1 MKKAL
6 PLLSLMALTC
16 FFYLYWKRS
25 SVPIEE
31 EKIQP
36 AIKKTAIIKKEA
48 PKKEATPVKRVIVK
62 KTTPPKIK
70 KAESLQRSFP
80 TKIKPPVDEIS
91 IHLQDENGNLIITSV
106 TIVDD
111 LVIAHGDIII
121 GQVKDLDRYVDNAN
135 SGKPLILPKP
145 TLWKNGEIPY
155 VIDENLSN
163 ETDIKEAVQ
172 LMNSSTSLR
181 FKTRDN
187 EKDFVR
193 FKEGPLNC
201 YSPLGKIGGEQAI
214 SLSSGCKKSQ
224 IIHEMLHTIGLLHE
238 QNREDRDEF
247 IAILW
252 ENIDPKNH
260 LQFKKIKNANLDLKK
275 HPFDF
280 QSIMLYNQFAFSQV
294 KGDFSIVRVNGDTY
308 APNSGTLSTGDL
320 KKINS
325 IYPIDKN

>member
-6 PLLSLMALTC
+6 PLISLVALC
-16 FFYLYWKRS
+16 SFIYLYWKRS
-25 SVPIEE
+25 SHPPQKEAV
-31 EKIQP
+31 QP
-36 AIKKTAIIKKEA
+36 TVLKKKLIKKEV
-48 PKKEATPVKRVIVK
+48 PKKEPTPLQKVTLRKPSPPVFK
-62 KTTPPKIK
+62 KTQ
-70 KAESLQRSFP
+70 SLQRS
-80 TKIKPPVDEIS
+80 IPVKTNSSIDEIS
-91 IHLQDENGNLIITSV
+91 VHLQDENGNLIITSV

-121 GQVKDLDRYVDNAN
+121 GQVKDLDRFVDNAN

-145 TLWKNGEIPY
+145 TLWKNGEVPY
-155 VIDENLSN
+155 VIDDNLSN
-163 ETDIKEAVQ
+163 APEINEAID
-172 LMNSSTSLR
+172 LINSRTSLR
-181 FKTRDN
+181 FKFRDN

-201 YSPLGKIGGEQAI
+201 YSPLGKIGGEQVI

-247 IAILW
+247 ISIIW

-280 QSIMLYNQFAFSQV
+280 KSIMLYNQFAFSQV
-294 KGDFSIVRVNGDTY
+294 EGDFSIVRTNGDTY
-308 APNSGTLSTGDL
+308 EPNPGTLSAGDL

-325 IYPIDKN
+325 LYTIDKN